1 MNVAHQLAQIPVA
14 LTKDGFVPPL
24 QHVAD
29 LLIFPIVVLSVTRQH
44 SLHDAANRICLT
56 LDQQVHM
63 IGHEAVSVNEEWQ
76 SSLLDFEQR
85 EKLLVV
91 IVAVKDLLSVIAAR
105 DYVIEAA
112 LDFNA

>member
-1 MNVAHQLAQIPVA
+1 
-14 LTKDGFVPPL
+14 
-24 QHVAD
+24 
-29 LLIFPIVVLSVTRQH
+29 
-44 SLHDAANRICLT
+44 
-56 LDQQVHM
+56 M

-91 IVAVKDLLSVIAAR
+91 IVTVKDLLSVIAAR